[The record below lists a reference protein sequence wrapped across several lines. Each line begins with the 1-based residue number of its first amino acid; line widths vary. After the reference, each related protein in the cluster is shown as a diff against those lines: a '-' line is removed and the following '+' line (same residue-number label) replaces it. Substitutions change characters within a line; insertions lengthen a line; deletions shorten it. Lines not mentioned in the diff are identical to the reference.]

1 MKAGSLT
8 HEMYSSDG
16 GKKKEDIKCMGFTL
30 VFVCTCDSCSTLLQ
44 ALCSVHLDALMSH
57 NDSPQLL
64 RQAVT
69 DAQNCK
75 TLYPESENNR

>member
-1 MKAGSLT
+1 
-8 HEMYSSDG
+8 
-16 GKKKEDIKCMGFTL
+16 
-30 VFVCTCDSCSTLLQ
+30 
-44 ALCSVHLDALMSH
+44 MSH

-75 TLYPESENNR
+75 TLYPESENKGLLGSAKNLLFIKNRFHFFLDQKWSRCHFKEPRNQIWAEEPLKYKNIGGFFL